1 MIVKTEIDC
10 ESVLLDVG
18 LDNTGD
24 EPLIDGLWDA
34 RTGQEIDYDSLD
46 DVDQERILSDVLR
59 ELEELCIEDAIFRSE
74 DWT

>member
-1 MIVKTEIDC
+1 MIIKTEINT
-10 ESVLLDVG
+10 EAVLLDVG
-18 LDNTGD
+18 LDDTGD

-46 DVDQERILSDVLR
+46 DVDQGRILFDA
-59 ELEELCIEDAIFRSE
+59 LEEIVSRRMDEAAHRME